1 MAKPKLTKSTV
12 EALEPRHSDYVQYC
26 GQLPGF
32 GCRVQPSGF
41 KSFVVQYD
49 FGGRKGV
56 TRKMTLGQ
64 FGKITVE
71 DARKAAIKILAN
83 AELGID
89 VAGEQSKRRSAM
101 NMGELCDEYVKQG
114 CRHKKASTIATDL
127 GRIERHIKPL
137 LGQRV
142 ITEITKGDIS
152 RFKNDVAA
160 GKTAADI
167 KTGKF
172 GRAIVTGGEGT
183 ATRTLR
189 LLGGIFSYAVEQGY
203 IATNPR
209 TGVKGFE
216 EKKCERFLAPD
227 EIARLGE
234 TLRLAET
241 EGLPWQFQEGKQ
253 AKHRPAKAEN
263 QREIISPHAVAAIR
277 LLLLT
282 GARLS
287 EILKLQ
293 WQHISEEHGVLNL
306 PTSKTGKKVVYLGAP
321 ELEILAKLPRVV
333 GNPYVI
339 VGEKADQPRRDLKR
353 PWKRVTAHAGLPGLR
368 LHDLR
373 HTNAAKGAGSGMGL
387 LLVGKLLGHLSPS
400 TTERYAHIANDH
412 LRQASQTI
420 SQTIMRDLSPI
431 DNVDN
436 VVPIKK

>member
-12 EALEPRHSDYVQYC
+12 DALKPRSSDYVQYC

-49 FGGRKGV
+49 FGGRRGV
-56 TRKMTLGQ
+56 TRKVTLGK

-71 DARKAAIKILAN
+71 DARRAAIKILAN

-89 VAGEQSKRRSAM
+89 VAGEQTKRRAAM
-101 NMGELCDEYVKQG
+101 TVAELCTEYSERG
-114 CRHKKASTIATDL
+114 CRHKKASTLATDK

-152 RFKNDVAA
+152 RFKNDVAS
-160 GKTAADI
+160 GKTAVDI
-167 KTGKF
+167 KTGKR

-209 TGVKGFE
+209 AGVKGFE
-216 EKKCERFLAPD
+216 EKRCERFLSPD
-227 EIARLGE
+227 EIARLGA

-241 EGLPWQFQEGKQ
+241 EGLPWQFQEGKK
-253 AKHRPAKAEN
+253 AKHRPTKAEN
-263 QREIISPHAVAAIR
+263 QRETISPHAVAAIR

-293 WQHISEEHGVLNL
+293 WQHISVEHGVLNL
-306 PTSKTGKKVVYLGAP
+306 PTSKTGKKVIYLGAP
-321 ELEILAKLPRVV
+321 ELEILATLPRVE

-353 PWKRVTAHAGLPGLR
+353 PWRRITAHAGLIGVR

-420 SQTIMRDLSPI
+420 SNTIMQDLAGVEI
-431 DNVDN
+431 VDN
-436 VVPIKK
+436 VYPIQK

>member
-12 EALEPRHSDYVQYC
+12 EALEPRQSDYVQWC

-32 GCRVQPSGF
+32 GCRVRPSGS
-41 KSFVVQYD
+41 KSLIVQYD
-49 FGGRKGV
+49 FGGRRGV
-56 TRKMTLGQ
+56 TRKVTLGQ

-71 DARKAAIKILAN
+71 DARKAAVKILAN

-89 VAGEQSKRRSAM
+89 VAGEQSKRRAAM
-101 NMGELCDEYVKQG
+101 TMAELADQYLERG
-114 CRHKKASTIATDL
+114 CRHKKASTIATDV

-137 LGQRV
+137 LGSKALN
-142 ITEITKGDIS
+142 EITKGDVS
-152 RFKNDVAA
+152 RFKNDVAS
-160 GKTAADI
+160 GKTAVDI
-167 KTGKF
+167 KTGKY

-189 LLGGIFSYAVEQGY
+189 LLGGIFSFGIEQGY
-203 IATNPR
+203 IAANPR

-234 TLRLAET
+234 TLRLAEA
-241 EGLPWQFQEGKQ
+241 EGLPWQFQEGKK
-253 AKHRPAKAEN
+253 AKHRAKLQNA
-263 QREIISPHAVAAIR
+263 REPISPHAIAAIR

-287 EILKLQ
+287 EILNLQ
-293 WQHISEEHGVLNL
+293 WQHVSVEHAILNL
-306 PTSKTGKKVVYLGAP
+306 PTSKTGKKVIYLGAP

-353 PWKRVTAHAGLPGLR
+353 PWKRITAHAELPGLR

-420 SQTIMRDLSPI
+420 SQTIMRDLSGI
-431 DNVDN
+431 EAVDN
-436 VVPIKK
+436 VYPIKK